1 MSPVGNVIFSGV
13 GPGIEVVSAEVVET
27 GDSDVWLASGGGC
40 EVVGEQLT
48 MMITME
54 EMMMRFN
61 NAGRLIILTIS
72 TIQSVAIN

>member
-13 GPGIEVVSAEVVET
+13 GLGIELVSAEVVET

-48 MMITME
+48 MMITMAKITIH
-54 EMMMRFN
+54 FN
-61 NAGRLIILTIS
+61 NAGWVVFIICTV
-72 TIQSVAIN
+72 QSVAIN